1 MSLLITMYK
10 ICDEMYISYCRYWTL
25 CNEESNEESPFLTS
39 LLLLILPLRKGKM
52 GASNVRCVM
61 IPCEAS
67 VL

>member
-10 ICDEMYISYCRYWTL
+10 ICDEMYISYCGYWTL
-25 CNEESNEESPFLTS
+25 CIEESPFLTS

>member
-25 CNEESNEESPFLTS
+25 CIEESPFLTS